1 MDEKYGFAIVDGMKE
16 KIAGYM
22 IEAPTLF
29 KGRGEHPKAGC
40 MKARIFPEDIIIN
53 CASNAQYQNV
63 NCRDIVGKML
73 T

>member
-1 MDEKYGFAIVDGMKE
+1 MKE

-53 CASNAQYQNV
+53 CAANAPIPKCELQGHCWKDVRIKINL
-63 NCRDIVGKML
+63 G
-73 T
+73 